1 MNIAHVRCTRST
13 PYTPTKHITPAITI
27 KMNSLFVNP
36 HDVQRNHEVGQLL
49 VVSTIT
55 RVPDFEALHPPRL
68 KILKRVQAIH
78 QIRVPSLEITIKL

>member
-13 PYTPTKHITPAITI
+13 PYTPTKHI
-27 KMNSLFVNP
+27 NP